1 MTFDDQ
7 MHKYQALD
15 RWFETP
21 QGLCVAKAFAS
32 ELATVGDF
40 FSGKQLLQLGHCG
53 DNLWLPA
60 LNFRHKWFVTPGDGG
75 GPKTL
80 VASLNAL
87 PIERGSIDCVVAPL
101 TLEAFGPDKNPL
113 DEIDRI
119 LKPMGYV
126 IFFGINPMSFWGAA
140 LRWGRL
146 PCFGGVAGTLTSSL
160 TLKSIMLQRGYT
172 QCLHRT
178 FYYIPPVVKEA
189 LIQKLSFFNEMGK
202 MIWPFPAGFYCF
214 IVQKY
219 QPTTPSLL
227 FDSFD
232 NELLYLARNH
242 SSIFVSP

>member
-126 IFFGINPMSFWGAA
+126 IFFGINPLSFWGPLCDGGACRVSEV
-140 LRWGRL
+140 LQEHSRL
-146 PCFGGVAGTLTSSL
+146 LSRLNPSCYNVVIHNACTERF
-160 TLKSIMLQRGYT
+160 I
-172 QCLHRT
+172 T
-178 FYYIPPVVKEA
+178 FLP
-189 LIQKLSFFNEMGK
+189 
-202 MIWPFPAGFYCF
+202 
-214 IVQKY
+214 
-219 QPTTPSLL
+219 
-227 FDSFD
+227 
-232 NELLYLARNH
+232 
-242 SSIFVSP
+242 